1 MTRRSPSRTALL
13 GPPLRALRRPAAADG
28 ITAPLPSSVNSLAL
42 ITAKIIAMG
51 LGGLFWIL
59 AARAASPAEVGLA
72 AGAVSAMMLCTQ
84 IAILGFGSAV
94 ILHVRNNKERLGVLF
109 NSALSLVSVV
119 SAALSILFVLIA
131 GAVLVELDVVAH
143 SLLFASLFVSAGI
156 FGTLGILLD
165 QTSTALG
172 RGDQALVRNVTF
184 GGVTLLGLVLVA
196 STIAHPSAKALFA
209 PWAVAGAL
217 ATVIGLWQLRR
228 SVRHF
233 RPRPSIDGPLS
244 RRLVR
249 SALPNYVLT
258 LIDRT
263 PTLVL
268 PILVTEL
275 LSPDANA
282 TWYAVWM
289 MAWVVYMI
297 PVQVGLNV
305 FSDIARDPG
314 SELRAVRRG
323 VRTSLA
329 YGLPLAGAVAV
340 GAHWL
345 LDLLGDHYSD
355 GGVTPLR
362 ILVIGWIPLT
372 FVQVY
377 QASARA
383 RGRVREATAVAAV
396 SAALSLT
403 AAAVAATNGGLTA
416 MALAWVGALVPT
428 ALWSAWRLR
437 APHAGVA
444 PR

>member
-1 MTRRSPSRTALL
+1 MRV
-13 GPPLRALRRPAAADG
+13 LRRPAAADG

-42 ITAKIIAMG
+42 ITSKTMAMA

-59 AARAASPAEVGLA
+59 AARAAAPAEVGLA

-94 ILHVRNNKERLGVLF
+94 ILHVRNNKERLAVLF

-165 QTSTALG
+165 QTCTALG
-172 RGDQALVRNVTF
+172 RGDQALIRNVTF
-184 GGVTLLGLVLVA
+184 GGTTLLGLVIVA

-263 PTLVL
+263 PALVL
-268 PILVTEL
+268 PVLVTEL

-289 MAWVVYMI
+289 MTYVVYVI

-305 FSDIARDPG
+305 FSDIARDPA

-329 YGLPLAGAVAV
+329 FGLPLAGAVAV

-396 SAALSLT
+396 SAVLSLT
-403 AAAVAATNGGLTA
+403 AAAVAAMNGGLTA
-416 MALAWVGALVPT
+416 MALAWLGALVPT
-428 ALWSAWRLR
+428 ALWSAWRLF
-437 APHAGVA
+437 A
-444 PR
+444 PRAVVSP

>member
-323 VRTSLA
+323 IRTSLA
-329 YGLPLAGAVAV
+329 YGLPLAGAVAM

-416 MALAWVGALVPT
+416 MALAWVGALAPT

-437 APHAGVA
+437 APHAGV

>member
-94 ILHVRNNKERLGVLF
+94 ILHVRNNKERLAVLF

-131 GAVLVELDVVAH
+131 GVVLVELDVVAN

-323 VRTSLA
+323 IRTSLA
-329 YGLPLAGAVAV
+329 YGLPLAGAVAM

-416 MALAWVGALVPT
+416 MARAWVGALVPT

-437 APHAGVA
+437 AAHAGV